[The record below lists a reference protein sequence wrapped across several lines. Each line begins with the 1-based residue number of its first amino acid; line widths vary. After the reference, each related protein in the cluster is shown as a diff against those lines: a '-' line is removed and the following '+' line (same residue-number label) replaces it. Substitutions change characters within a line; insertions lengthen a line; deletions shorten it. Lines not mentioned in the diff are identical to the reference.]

1 MTLHDG
7 KGARALRFAAMAAVC
22 VATSA
27 FATNRLD
34 AQRPGEGPLVLR
46 LPVSARGLSMGNA
59 MTVSTDADVLFANPG
74 MLAQARGFAVSV
86 QRYGSNAT
94 VGSAAT
100 ISTVGIMTLAVGVQH
115 LDWSAP
121 AAGGWSG
128 HVREGAPALADRGG
142 WPATSNAFTL
152 GLARTFKGLRLG
164 GSVKVAEERLGSYD
178 DAVIA
183 FDLGANRPFGPGTLG
198 LAVQNLGTGLH
209 MAGYRGP
216 LPTRAALG
224 WGAGR
229 TIGEQW
235 DIAAQAQ
242 LSVEQEWFVRPA
254 AGGEL
259 TWSPLEGVAVTVRN
273 GIRLP
278 REGDEPLVTGGLG
291 FTLDRFA
298 LDYAF
303 EPMRGGRPVSHR
315 VGLRIR

>member
-1 MTLHDG
+1 
-7 KGARALRFAAMAAVC
+7 MAALMAMSSTVPTI
-22 VATSA
+22 AH
-27 FATNRLD
+27 

-59 MTVSTDADVLFANPG
+59 MLASTDADVLFASPG

-94 VGSAAT
+94 AGSAAT

-115 LDWSAP
+115 LEWQAP
-121 AAGGWSG
+121 FSG
-128 HVREGAPALADRGG
+128 RWPEHVQAGAPALSDKGN
-142 WPATSNAFTL
+142 WPGTSTAFTL

-164 GSVKVAEERLGSYD
+164 GSVKVAEERLGTYD
-178 DAVIA
+178 DAVVA
-183 FDLGANRPFGPGTLG
+183 LDLGINRPFGPGTLA
-198 LAVQNLGTGLH
+198 LSAQNLGTGVH
-209 MAGYRGP
+209 MASRRGP
-216 LPTRAALG
+216 LPTRVALG
-224 WGAGR
+224 WGAGQ
-229 TIGEQW
+229 TISEQW
-235 DIAAQAQ
+235 DIGGQAQ

-254 AGGEL
+254 GGGEL
-259 TWSPLEGVAVTVRN
+259 TWSPLEGVAVALRA
-273 GIRLP
+273 GLRLP
-278 REGDEPLVTGGLG
+278 RERDEPLATGGMG